1 MHEQPEMDDSL
12 DLHVRAAGRPRNE
25 TALLAEQLLN
35 ECWPRGHADRSEP
48 VARGWLRMW
57 GPVRIVVALP
67 HCGCAHG
74 RCTICN

>member
-1 MHEQPEMDDSL
+1 MDDALES
-12 DLHVRAAGRPRNE
+12 HVRAAARPRGE
-25 TALLAEQLLN
+25 SDLLTAELMDL
-35 ECWPRGHADRSEP
+35 CWPGGHADRSEP

-57 GPVRIVVALP
+57 GPVKIVVALP